1 MFQYGRRRGEEKKLW
16 KTDLKLLNKFKT
28 NYMVVI
34 AVNATSI
41 LMLKF

>member
-1 MFQYGRRRGEEKKLW
+1 MENRFKII
-16 KTDLKLLNKFKT
+16 NKFKT

-34 AVNATSI
+34 AVNGTSI